1 MTRKDEVEKN
11 NKILIEKIKEE
22 ATNSK
27 IITQEQV
34 INYTLSSIAQQLVD
48 ISVTLAIIADKL
60 GREMTREEAIK
71 ALEQEP
77 CEDVISR
84 ADVLKV
90 INKMDI
96 PEDMSVFE
104 IKSHIGVEIGTLPP
118 ATPKR
123 KVGEWIKKNNDYFD
137 WYECSECGYGSDG
150 EMKYNRLCDVRTK
163 FCPDC
168 GSQNLK
174 GE

>member
-1 MTRKDEVEKN
+1 
-11 NKILIEKIKEE
+11 
-22 ATNSK
+22 
-27 IITQEQV
+27 
-34 INYTLSSIAQQLVD
+34 
-48 ISVTLAIIADKL
+48 
-60 GREMTREEAIK
+60 MTREEAIMELRAILTEAVKSENSVCYVTEEDREPLEMAIK

-77 CEDVISR
+77 CEDCISR
-84 ADVLKV
+84 VEALKMIDD
-90 INKMDI
+90 INI

-104 IKSHIGVEIGTLPP
+104 IKSHIGVEISTLPP

>member
-1 MTRKDEVEKN
+1 M
-11 NKILIEKIKEE
+11 
-22 ATNSK
+22 
-27 IITQEQV
+27 IT
-34 INYTLSSIAQQLVD
+34 LD
-48 ISVTLAIIADKL
+48 
-60 GREMTREEAIK
+60 EAIK
-71 ALEQEP
+71 HCKEVAEQKDLESGFDTDNERYIMTDNERADCKECANEHRQLAEWLTELKQFKEQES

-84 ADVLKV
+84 SYALNV
-90 INKMDI
+90 INLMKANIEAGGYEAYSQLFDRF
-96 PEDMSVFE
+96 DNV
-104 IKSHIGVEIGTLPP
+104 PP

-168 GSQNLK
+168 GSQNL
-174 GE
+174 EVENEIN

>member
-1 MTRKDEVEKN
+1 
-11 NKILIEKIKEE
+11 
-22 ATNSK
+22 
-27 IITQEQV
+27 
-34 INYTLSSIAQQLVD
+34 
-48 ISVTLAIIADKL
+48 
-60 GREMTREEAIK
+60 MTREEAIMELRAILTEAVKSENSVCYVTEEDREPLEMAIK

-77 CEDVISR
+77 CEDCISR
-84 ADVLKV
+84 VEALKMIDD
-90 INKMDI
+90 INI

-104 IKSHIGVEIGTLPP
+104 IKSHIGVEISTLPP

-123 KVGEWIKKNNDYFD
+123 KFGEWIKKNNDYFD

>member
-1 MTRKDEVEKN
+1 MKGLFIPGITVEMFRN
-11 NKILIEKIKEE
+11 GSLEGVAELMADGEI
-22 ATNSK
+22 
-27 IITQEQV
+27 
-34 INYTLSSIAQQLVD
+34 YD
-48 ISVTLAIIADKL
+48 IDY
-60 GREMTREEAIK
+60 
-71 ALEQEP
+71 QEP
-77 CEDVISR
+77 NEDCIRR
-84 ADVLKV
+84 AKALKV
-90 INKMDI
+90 IKQIDI

-168 GSQNLK
+168 GTQMLEVEN
-174 GE
+174 EIN

>member
-1 MTRKDEVEKN
+1 MTLD
-11 NKILIEKIKEE
+11 
-22 ATNSK
+22 
-27 IITQEQV
+27 
-34 INYTLSSIAQQLVD
+34 
-48 ISVTLAIIADKL
+48 
-60 GREMTREEAIK
+60 EAIK
-71 ALEQEP
+71 HCEEVTEELRNVDMGELDALYCGDTECIEARKNDCIECANEHKQLAEWLKELKQFKEQKS
-77 CEDVISR
+77 CEDTVNRQS
-84 ADVLKV
+84 VLDINFKQIMLTTANPAEMIRQKV
-90 INKMDI
+90 KA
-96 PEDMSVFE
+96 
-104 IKSHIGVEIGTLPP
+104 LPP

>member
-1 MTRKDEVEKN
+1 MT
-11 NKILIEKIKEE
+11 L
-22 ATNSK
+22 
-27 IITQEQV
+27 
-34 INYTLSSIAQQLVD
+34 TLD
-48 ISVTLAIIADKL
+48 
-60 GREMTREEAIK
+60 EAIK
-71 ALEQEP
+71 HCEEVAEQKDLESGFDTDNERYTMTDNERADCKECADEHRQLGEWLRELKQFKEQEP
-77 CEDVISR
+77 CKDAISR
-84 ADVLKV
+84 AEALEV
-90 INKMDI
+90 IKQMDI
-96 PEDMSVFE
+96 PEDM
-104 IKSHIGVEIGTLPP
+104 IIHIGVEIGTLPP

>member
-1 MTRKDEVEKN
+1 MTLDEVIKYCEEVAEKERDRAHIHEDMMVF
-11 NKILIEKIKEE
+11 KRDIKHHVE
-22 ATNSK
+22 A
-27 IITQEQV
+27 ECH
-34 INYTLSSIAQQLVD
+34 
-48 ISVTLAIIADKL
+48 
-60 GREMTREEAIK
+60 EAIMNEHIK
-71 ALEQEP
+71 CAKEHRQLAEWLKELKQFKEQEP
-77 CEDVISR
+77 CEDAISK
-84 ADVLKV
+84 AEALKV
-90 INKMDI
+90 VDDMDI

-104 IKSHIGVEIGTLPP
+104 IKSHIGVEIGTLLPV
-118 ATPKR
+118 TPKH

-150 EMKYNRLCDVRTK
+150 EMRYNRLCDVRTK

>member
-1 MTRKDEVEKN
+1 MDE
-11 NKILIEKIKEE
+11 LISRRAAISHVDDVPYIKEHPNVGLLWE
-22 ATNSK
+22 AWIES
-27 IITQEQV
+27 
-34 INYTLSSIAQQLVD
+34 LPSAQ
-48 ISVTLAIIADKL
+48 S
-60 GREMTREEAIK
+60 
-71 ALEQEP
+71 
-77 CEDVISR
+77 
-84 ADVLKV
+84 
-90 INKMDI
+90 
-96 PEDMSVFE
+96 
-104 IKSHIGVEIGTLPP
+104 
-118 ATPKR
+118 KR

>member
-1 MTRKDEVEKN
+1 M
-11 NKILIEKIKEE
+11 
-22 ATNSK
+22 
-27 IITQEQV
+27 IT
-34 INYTLSSIAQQLVD
+34 LD
-48 ISVTLAIIADKL
+48 
-60 GREMTREEAIK
+60 EAIK
-71 ALEQEP
+71 HCKEVAEKNEEMCRVEEVMGLGLQNAEMMECAREHKQLAEWLKELKQFKEQEF
-77 CEDVISR
+77 CKDCVSR
-84 ADVLKV
+84 QAVTDTVENTIAKY
-90 INKMDI
+90 I
-96 PEDMSVFE
+96 PILIGRYERIPLE
-104 IKSHIGVEIGTLPP
+104 LAKAIKDLPP
-118 ATPKR
+118 ATPIR

>member
-1 MTRKDEVEKN
+1 MTLDEVIKYCEEVAEKERSRAHIHEDMMALKRN
-11 NKILIEKIKEE
+11 IKHYVE
-22 ATNSK
+22 AECHEALMNEHIK
-27 IITQEQV
+27 CADEHK
-34 INYTLSSIAQQLVD
+34 QLAEWLTD
-48 ISVTLAIIADKL
+48 YKRLK
-60 GREMTREEAIK
+60 
-71 ALEQEP
+71 EQEP
-77 CEDVISR
+77 CEDAISR
-84 ADVLKV
+84 AEALKM
-90 INKMDI
+90 IDDISI
-96 PEDMSVFE
+96 PEDMSTFE
-104 IKSHIGVEIGTLPP
+104 IKSHIGVEISTLPP
-118 ATPKR
+118 VTPKR

>member
-1 MTRKDEVEKN
+1 MC
-11 NKILIEKIKEE
+11 
-22 ATNSK
+22 TNSIK
-27 IITQEQV
+27 SDRGCDGGCI
-34 INYTLSSIAQQLVD
+34 VD
-48 ISVTLAIIADKL
+48 
-60 GREMTREEAIK
+60 
-71 ALEQEP
+71 
-77 CEDVISR
+77 
-84 ADVLKV
+84 
-90 INKMDI
+90 
-96 PEDMSVFE
+96 EDMYKKVVDT
-104 IKSHIGVEIGTLPP
+104 IRNHIVPP

-174 GE
+174 EE

>member
-1 MTRKDEVEKN
+1 MKGLFIPGITAKMFRDASVESVAELITEG
-11 NKILIEKIKEE
+11 KI
-22 ATNSK
+22 
-27 IITQEQV
+27 
-34 INYTLSSIAQQLVD
+34 YD
-48 ISVTLAIIADKL
+48 IDY
-60 GREMTREEAIK
+60 
-71 ALEQEP
+71 QEP
-77 CEDVISR
+77 CKDCVSR
-84 ADVLKV
+84 TELLSRIDAERKHLLDL
-90 INKMDI
+90 KMDGA
-96 PEDMSVFE
+96 E
-104 IKSHIGVEIGTLPP
+104 HIVVHHARQIIEELPP

>member
-1 MTRKDEVEKN
+1 MT
-11 NKILIEKIKEE
+11 L
-22 ATNSK
+22 
-27 IITQEQV
+27 
-34 INYTLSSIAQQLVD
+34 TLD
-48 ISVTLAIIADKL
+48 
-60 GREMTREEAIK
+60 EAIK
-71 ALEQEP
+71 HCEEVAEQKDLESGFDTDNERYTMTDNERADCKECADEHRQLGEWLRELKQFKEQEP
-77 CEDVISR
+77 CKDAISR
-84 ADVLKV
+84 AEALKV
-90 INKMDI
+90 VDDMDI
-96 PEDMSVFE
+96 PEDMSTFE

>member
-1 MTRKDEVEKN
+1 MT
-11 NKILIEKIKEE
+11 L
-22 ATNSK
+22 
-27 IITQEQV
+27 
-34 INYTLSSIAQQLVD
+34 TLD
-48 ISVTLAIIADKL
+48 
-60 GREMTREEAIK
+60 EAIK
-71 ALEQEP
+71 HCEEVAEDKKAQAWEAQLQEEYGKVKSCKECAKEHKQLAEWLKELKQFKEQEP
-77 CEDVISR
+77 CKDAISR
-84 ADVLKV
+84 AEALKV
-90 INKMDI
+90 VDDMDI
-96 PEDMSVFE
+96 PEDMSTFE

-163 FCPDC
+163 YCPDC

>member
-1 MTRKDEVEKN
+1 
-11 NKILIEKIKEE
+11 
-22 ATNSK
+22 
-27 IITQEQV
+27 
-34 INYTLSSIAQQLVD
+34 
-48 ISVTLAIIADKL
+48 
-60 GREMTREEAIK
+60 MTREEAIMELRAILTEAVKSENSVCYVTEEDREPLEMAIK

-104 IKSHIGVEIGTLPP
+104 IKSHIGVEISTLPP

>member
-1 MTRKDEVEKN
+1 MTLD
-11 NKILIEKIKEE
+11 
-22 ATNSK
+22 
-27 IITQEQV
+27 
-34 INYTLSSIAQQLVD
+34 
-48 ISVTLAIIADKL
+48 
-60 GREMTREEAIK
+60 EAIK
-71 ALEQEP
+71 HCKEMAEKNEEMCRVEELMGLGLQNTEMMKCARTHKQLAEWLTDYKRLKEQEP
-77 CEDVISR
+77 CEDAISR
-84 ADVLKV
+84 AEALKM
-90 INKMDI
+90 IDDISI
-96 PEDMSVFE
+96 PEDMSTFE
-104 IKSHIGVEIGTLPP
+104 IKSHIGVEISTLPP
-118 ATPKR
+118 VTPKR

>member
-1 MTRKDEVEKN
+1 MTLD
-11 NKILIEKIKEE
+11 
-22 ATNSK
+22 
-27 IITQEQV
+27 
-34 INYTLSSIAQQLVD
+34 
-48 ISVTLAIIADKL
+48 
-60 GREMTREEAIK
+60 EAIK
-71 ALEQEP
+71 HCEEVAEELRNVDMGELDALYCGDTECIEARKNDCIECANEHKQLAEWLKELKQFKEQKS
-77 CEDVISR
+77 CEDTVNRQS
-84 ADVLKV
+84 VLDINFKQIMLTTANPAEMIRQKV
-90 INKMDI
+90 KA
-96 PEDMSVFE
+96 
-104 IKSHIGVEIGTLPP
+104 LPP

-174 GE
+174 EE

>member
-1 MTRKDEVEKN
+1 MKGLFIPDITVKMFRNASVESVAELMVEG
-11 NKILIEKIKEE
+11 KI
-22 ATNSK
+22 
-27 IITQEQV
+27 
-34 INYTLSSIAQQLVD
+34 YD
-48 ISVTLAIIADKL
+48 IDY
-60 GREMTREEAIK
+60 
-71 ALEQEP
+71 QEP

-84 ADVLKV
+84 AEALKV

-104 IKSHIGVEIGTLPP
+104 IKSHISVEISTLPP

-163 FCPDC
+163 FCPNC
-168 GSQNLK
+168 GTEIES
-174 GE
+174 EE

>member
-1 MTRKDEVEKN
+1 MTID
-11 NKILIEKIKEE
+11 
-22 ATNSK
+22 
-27 IITQEQV
+27 
-34 INYTLSSIAQQLVD
+34 
-48 ISVTLAIIADKL
+48 
-60 GREMTREEAIK
+60 EAIK
-71 ALEQEP
+71 HCEEVAEKKEEMCRVKELMGLGLQNAEMMECAREHKQLAEWLKELKQFKEQEH
-77 CEDVISR
+77 CEDAISR
-84 ADVLKV
+84 AEALEV
-90 INKMDI
+90 IKQMDI
-96 PEDMSVFE
+96 PEDM
-104 IKSHIGVEIGTLPP
+104 IIHIGVEIGTLPP

>member
-1 MTRKDEVEKN
+1 MTLD
-11 NKILIEKIKEE
+11 
-22 ATNSK
+22 
-27 IITQEQV
+27 
-34 INYTLSSIAQQLVD
+34 
-48 ISVTLAIIADKL
+48 
-60 GREMTREEAIK
+60 EAIK
-71 ALEQEP
+71 HCKEMAEKNEEMCRVEELMGLGLQNTEMMKCARTHKQLAEWLTDYKRLKEQEP
-77 CEDVISR
+77 CEDTVNRQS
-84 ADVLKV
+84 VLDINFKQIMLTTANPAEMIRQKV
-90 INKMDI
+90 KA
-96 PEDMSVFE
+96 
-104 IKSHIGVEIGTLPP
+104 LPP
-118 ATPKR
+118 ATPIR